1 MLEALQSAI
10 SLLANI
16 EVLIIMLIGVPIG
29 ITLGAIPGIG
39 GMVGV
44 GVLLPLTFGMNPV
57 PAIVLLISIY
67 KGAILGGAF
76 SAILINTPGEAASAA
91 TCFDGHALANQGQS
105 RRALQG
111 AIFASA
117 FADLVSDI
125 VLIVGAVALVSVAIK
140 FGPSEKFWIVIFSLL
155 MTGTLTGKNVWKGL
169 LSIALGLFIG
179 AIGLDPLQGTPRLG
193 IIAPQIGRIEGLELV
208 AVLLGAFALSEIF
221 INVEKLRRNRGK
233 PYVPSQAQ
241 LLGPSLTMADV
252 KESLKAFFIGTG
264 YGTMT
269 GIIPGIGT
277 SAAAFLSYALSKQS
291 YGGKSKGVKFGEG
304 ALPGVVAAEAGN
316 NAVSGANLIPLLTLG
331 IPGSAIAALLL
342 GALMLQG
349 ITPGPMIF
357 VNHGPIMYAIFVLMI
372 LANLANILFGH
383 LLIKPLT
390 KILKGNPSIVF
401 PIVLLICFTG
411 VYSINNRL
419 MDVGVMIV
427 VGVIAYLLR
436 KVHVPVAPMVIA
448 FILTRMLEQ
457 NFRLSL
463 ILSRG
468 DFGIFFAS
476 PINKFLVV
484 LCIVASALI
493 VVQRVRANRAGI
505 H

>member
-1 MLEALQSAI
+1 LIGALQSAF
-10 SLLANI
+10 SLLANL
-16 EVLIIMLIGVPIG
+16 EVLVIMMIGIPIG

-39 GMVGV
+39 GMIGV
-44 GVLLPLTFGMNPV
+44 GVLLPLTFGMDPV
-57 PAIVLLISIY
+57 PAIVLLVSIY

-91 TCFDGHALANQGQS
+91 TCFDGHPLANKGQS
-105 RRALQG
+105 RRALQA
-111 AIFASA
+111 AIFGSA
-117 FADLVSDI
+117 FADLISDI
-125 VLIVGAVALVSVAIK
+125 VLIVGAFALASVAIK
-140 FGPSEKFWIVIFSLL
+140 FGPSQKFWIVVFSLL
-155 MTGTLTGKNVWKGL
+155 MTGSLTGTNAWKGL
-169 LSIALGLFIG
+169 LSISIGLFIG

-193 IIAPQIGRIEGLELV
+193 IIVPQIGRIEGLELV

-221 INVEKLRRNRGK
+221 INVEKLRRNKINNVVNPGTQ
-233 PYVPSQAQ
+233 VV
-241 LLGPSLTMADV
+241 GPPLTWADV

-269 GIIPGIGT
+269 GMIPGIGT
-277 SAAAFLSYALSKQS
+277 SAASFLSYALAKQW

-304 ALPGVVAAEAGN
+304 ALPGVVASEAGN

-357 VNHGPIMYAIFVLMI
+357 IDHGPIIYAIFILMI
-372 LANLANILFGH
+372 LANFSNIFFGH
-383 LLIKPLT
+383 ILIKPLT
-390 KILKGNPSIVF
+390 RVLKGNPSIVF

-419 MDVGVMIV
+419 MDVGVMV
-427 VGVIAYLLR
+427 VIGVFSYLLR
-436 KVHVPVAPMVIA
+436 KVGVPVAPMVIA
-448 FILTRMLEQ
+448 FVLTRMLEQ

-468 DFGIFFAS
+468 DFAIFYDS
-476 PINKFLVV
+476 PINKVLIAICVIASILVF
-484 LCIVASALI
+484 
-493 VVQRVRANRAGI
+493 VQRARAKRALED
-505 H
+505 